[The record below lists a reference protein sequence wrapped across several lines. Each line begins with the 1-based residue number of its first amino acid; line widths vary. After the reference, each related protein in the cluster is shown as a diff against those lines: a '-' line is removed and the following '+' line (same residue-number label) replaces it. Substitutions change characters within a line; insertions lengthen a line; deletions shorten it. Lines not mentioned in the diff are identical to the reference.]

1 MLCVWCLWSSS
12 CLEGYHSFY
21 AQLLRLGLSLGNFK
35 VNDFL
40 KGNVEYDKTYIK
52 SAGSNIG
59 QCSLWDAEEVTDL
72 QKGWAWKKIHS
83 ELCTLVNVVPRLQR
97 LCKQHSEE
105 NIIIYKL
112 LQRSIFCNPV
122 ADNKCLFLSPFSETF
137 HWNFRSPCYKL
148 AFTLHSSLGFP
159 CLNRGQTGLLRKTK

>member
-59 QCSLWDAEEVTDL
+59 QCSLWDTEEVTDL
-72 QKGWAWKKIHS
+72 QKGWAWKKSIKNYAHS
-83 ELCTLVNVVPRLQR
+83 LMLFPDFSAYVNNIPRKILSSTSYCKEAYFIILWQIINVCFCLHFQR
-97 LCKQHSEE
+97 LSIETSGVLAINWLLLFILPLASLAWTEGKQG
-105 NIIIYKL
+105 Y
-112 LQRSIFCNPV
+112 
-122 ADNKCLFLSPFSETF
+122 
-137 HWNFRSPCYKL
+137 
-148 AFTLHSSLGFP
+148 
-159 CLNRGQTGLLRKTK
+159 